1 MIEMSKALRSP
12 DTIQETKIL
21 QNTLLGELN
30 LQIQLPYWIM
40 HQGNCSHCWVVE
52 GIRYGI
58 RLVTV
63 QEFIHLIIHISM
75 ENTSDPRSGY
85 PIGLYQSKQPHPTCN
100 HCGRNPVTLAVNGDP
115 RLGESPSRIC
125 EPCWK
130 IMGPPQTKSQ
140 GRDNAV
146 VVVPCVR

>member
-1 MIEMSKALRSP
+1 MSKESRSP
-12 DTIQETKIL
+12 ETIQEMQIL

-52 GIRYGI
+52 GIRYDI
-58 RLVTV
+58 RLMTV
-63 QEFIHLIIHISM
+63 QVVHLIIHISLA
-75 ENTSDPRSGY
+75 NTSDPRSAY
-85 PIGLYQSKQPHPTCN
+85 PIELYQSKQPHPTCH

-130 IMGPPQTKSQ
+130 IMGPPQAKPQ
-140 GRDNAV
+140 DKDNAV